1 MSRFMAVIVLSALS
15 VPAAFPYSYDS
26 LWLCVTPS
34 LLLDLSTGPAVKTVR
49 CGLEMYC
56 FFEKR
61 EESTGM
67 AERYGAMHSDAERPR
82 LRTETPERNVP
93 ERNVPKRLS
102 EDVDGT
108 GKRQDDR
115 KSFLDKVFGKEETT
129 APYGQT
135 AKAWGKTGLG
145 FFISYAI
152 SSADGRLVG
161 GKAFH
166 AKIGHDIS
174 FGASARRELEESL
187 FLCLSAGADILFVP
201 FFLSDGSKDTAK
213 AVASCL
219 GAVLDIGILWE
230 FASISGIKSGIK
242 ARLLF
247 PSSLAGP
254 VSASIG
260 EGLSGLSLLP
270 YMGIGLSF

>member
-34 LLLDLSTGPAVKTVR
+34 LLLDFSAGPAVKAVR
-49 CGLEMYC
+49 CGMEMYC

-61 EESTGM
+61 EESTGID
-67 AERYGAMHSDAERPR
+67 ERYVSRYSDAERAR
-82 LRTETPERNVP
+82 LQPETPERNVP
-93 ERNVPKRLS
+93 RRNVPKKLY
-102 EDVDGT
+102 EDVDDT

-115 KSFLDKVFGKEETT
+115 KSFLDKLFGNAEVT
-129 APYGQT
+129 APYGQA

-152 SSADGRLVG
+152 SSAEGRLASG
-161 GKAFH
+161 EAFH

-174 FGASARRELEESL
+174 FGASARRELKESL
-187 FLCLSAGADILFVP
+187 FLCLSAGADILFAP
-201 FFLSDGSKDTAK
+201 FFLSDGSKDAVKT
-213 AVASCL
+213 VASCF
-219 GAVLDIGILWE
+219 GAVMEIGILWE
-230 FASISGIKSGIK
+230 FASISGLKSGIK

-247 PSSLAGP
+247 PPSIAGP
-254 VSASIG
+254 VSAGIG
-260 EGLSGLSLLP
+260 ESLSGLSLLP